1 MEKIIGVVGVLSA
14 LALLA
19 GILYA
24 NHILKNHP
32 EELGDKNKGGV

>member
-1 MEKIIGVVGVLSA
+1 MRPDDLTAALAA

-24 NHILKNHP
+24 TWP
-32 EELGDKNKGGV
+32 GRRR